1 MRPSSVMAF
10 RSFKRLMDFCSVA
23 QLVSVPP
30 SQRWFTKKA
39 PQRLAS
45 SATAS
50 WAWRLVPTNKT
61 LLPCADTSVTKRLAS
76 RNILRSEEHT
86 SELQSHHDLVCRL
99 LLEKKK
105 THDT

>member
-1 MRPSSVMAF
+1 MRPSSLMAF
-10 RSFKRLMDFCSVA
+10 SSFSRLMDFCSVA
-23 QLVSVPP
+23 QFVSVPP

-61 LLPCADTSVTKRLAS
+61 VLPCAEISLTKRLAS
-76 RNILRSEEHT
+76 RNIFS
-86 SELQSHHDLVCRL
+86 VF
-99 LLEKKK
+99 
-105 THDT
+105 